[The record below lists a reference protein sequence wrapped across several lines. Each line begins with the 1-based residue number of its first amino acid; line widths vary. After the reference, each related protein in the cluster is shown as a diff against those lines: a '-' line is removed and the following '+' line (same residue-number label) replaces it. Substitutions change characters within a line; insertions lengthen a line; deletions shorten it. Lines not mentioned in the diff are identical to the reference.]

1 MKRKIVALWLV
12 LSLLLVPLAAG
23 AEATVTAEET
33 AAMVEAMMAAV
44 MEDEEITTL
53 FEEEIT
59 EEKGTIPC
67 NGYADEVLTVYTL
80 KHGGSE
86 LCFLQEI
93 IGEADENGLYPLYIT
108 LHGGGEAEAAF
119 NNDQWIDMFY
129 Y

>member
-12 LSLLLVPLAAG
+12 LSMLLVTAAAG

-33 AAMVEAMMAAV
+33 ATMVEAMMSAV
-44 MEDEEITTL
+44 MEDEEIATL

-59 EEKGTIPC
+59 EETGTIPC

-86 LCFLQEI
+86 LRFLQEI
-93 IGEADENGLYPLYIT
+93 IGEADENGQIGRA
-108 LHGGGEAEAAF
+108 HV
-119 NNDQWIDMFY
+119 
-129 Y
+129 